1 MVRVAYRISPLPKD
15 ADQFQQYARAV
26 ESCLHLDTRE
36 EQQEVVRSTV
46 LKPNAGTYAA
56 SQING
61 VLNNLK
67 ALNLFS
73 TEAKEPYRL
82 TSFGLDLCEAEC
94 ATTWFVDNFLDMLH
108 ADGFNSMHDKNT
120 DSVKPAHPYL
130 ITLLLDVLD
139 SFRGSQKPMSVGE
152 IRQSLLAF
160 GEEGSDVHGY
170 VDKDRIEQKTNP
182 TAADK
187 AAAIRP
193 YAEACK
199 LLSLTGSLM
208 KDGSKW
214 ALCTD
219 ESFVD
224 SVRKRLR
231 DRSFDHY
238 LADVVSALGPNNPI
252 FEDVGPRFIPS
263 ACRYITYR
271 YSGAVDRA
279 QTLAIQA
286 MKHLEP
292 IRKHVLK
299 SYRAN
304 KPGAQK
310 VRPSFRNLLTDDRNL
325 RRMQL
330 TEKYPSKKHT
340 ISRLGLDLITRVESL
355 EPVEAERYLSR
366 IESEDNLRSTELD
379 GLKHGQGAYSWNP
392 RIQLHKWQNNAL
404 QAWIDSGKWG
414 VVSAVTGT
422 GKTIFSIAA
431 VKRFL
436 DEHKDGRV
444 SVIVPSIVLLH
455 QWLREFAKCLDLSL
469 AQVGLRG
476 GGYSDGYT
484 SERRVMIWVVNSA
497 IKNDALAELVS
508 DSSEHM
514 LVLDECHEYG
524 GESYKQVMDVHH
536 TAALAIS
543 ATPAKGENGRLHP
556 VEAKYGDPIFR
567 VGYKRAH
574 EEGLI
579 SDFQV
584 RYVRLDLTHFE
595 RQEYDNLSE
604 QLRKVRRDLIEQYP
618 QLYDEMNLHAAVQKL
633 LSSGEGSGLAAK
645 FMKLTSD
652 RVWVVK
658 NAVSRDV
665 MMANLLRTVRDD
677 STTSIIFTERI
688 AEIDDMISYRQ
699 KHGSRASLSGAE
711 PIRKKAVLEITGLLN
726 DSGVMK
732 HGVYHSKVPTPWKK
746 WMVDWFRNGILRRMF
761 SVRALAQGFDLPGA
775 EVGII
780 RSSSPNV
787 RLRIQTIGRM
797 IRRANVDKTAIIW
810 IAYVAGTSEER
821 IFSTHNWSE
830 EFPDVDNIQQHYRLP
845 KRGEETDGEEHG
857 LVLIGGEDTLP
868 QFDRDLTEDELNAID
883 EAELVAGKPHP
894 EQRLHRHSA
903 YTARLHEGDVLLVL
917 DSVERKMTHAEL
929 ESAGKVLLSMGGGP
943 TMHIA
948 VNGQVIA
955 WHKSAWVY
963 LGSVNLGEF
972 ESAVEK
978 AEASIYDADDFF
990 SDWNV

>member
-1 MVRVAYRISPLPKD
+1 MVRVAYRISPLPND
-15 ADQFQQYARAV
+15 ADQFQQFARAV
-26 ESCLHLDTRE
+26 ESCLKLDTRE
-36 EQQEVVRSTV
+36 EQQQFVRSTV
-46 LKPNAGTYAA
+46 LNSKGGTYAK
-56 SQING
+56 SMISG
-61 VLNNLK
+61 ILNNLS
-67 ALNLFS
+67 ALNLIQS
-73 TEAKEPYRL
+73 HEDGPYRL
-82 TSFGLDLCEAEC
+82 TTYGFDLCGADC
-94 ATTWFVDNFLDMLH
+94 ATTWLSENFLDVLH
-108 ADGFNSMHDKNT
+108 ADGFNSMHKKSA
-120 DSVKPAHPYL
+120 DSLQPAHPFL
-130 ITLLLDVLD
+130 VTLLLDVLD
-139 SFRGSQKPMSVGE
+139 SLRGSNQCKTVSE
-152 IRQSLLAF
+152 IRESLIAS
-160 GEEGSDVHGY
+160 GEEGSEIHGY
-170 VDKDRIEQKTNP
+170 VDKNQIELKANP

-187 AAAIRP
+187 ATAIRP

-199 LLSLTGSLM
+199 LLSLTCAIR
-208 KDGSKW
+208 KDGSRW
-214 ALCTD
+214 TLNPN
-219 ESFVD
+219 ESLVD
-224 SVRKRLR
+224 SVRKKLR

-263 ACRYITYR
+263 ACRYIAYR
-271 YSGAVDRA
+271 YSGAVNRSHG
-279 QTLAIQA
+279 LATQA
-286 MKHLEP
+286 MKDLEP
-292 IRKHVLK
+292 IRKHVLEG
-299 SYRAN
+299 YRAN

-310 VRPSFRNLLTDDRNL
+310 ARPSFRSLLTDDRNL

-340 ISRLGLDLITRVESL
+340 ISRLGLDIITRVESL
-355 EPVEAERYLSR
+355 ESGEAERYLSR

-392 RIQLHKWQNNAL
+392 EIQLHKWQNNAL
-404 QAWIDSGKWG
+404 QAWIDSGMWG

-422 GKTIFSIAA
+422 GKTIFAIAA
-431 VKRFL
+431 AKRFL
-436 DEHKDGRV
+436 DEHKDGKV
-444 SVIVPSIVLLH
+444 TVIVPSIVLLH

-476 GGYSDGYT
+476 GGYTDEYT

-508 DSSEHM
+508 DSPEHM

-536 TAALAIS
+536 IAALAIS

-618 QLYDEMNLHAAVQKL
+618 QLYDEINLHAAVQKL

-658 NAVSRDV
+658 NAVSRDE
-665 MMANLLRTVRDD
+665 MMANLLPTVRDD

-711 PIRKKAVLEITGLLN
+711 PIRKEAVLEITGLLN
-726 DSGVMK
+726 DTGVMNY
-732 HGVYHSKVPTPWKK
+732 GVYHSKFPTPWKK
-746 WMVDWFRNGILRRMF
+746 WMVDWFRNGILRTMF

-821 IFSTHNWSE
+821 IFSSHNWSE
-830 EFPDVDNIQQHYRLP
+830 EFPDVDNIQQHYRLRRP
-845 KRGEETDGEEHG
+845 GEETDGEEHG

-868 QFDRDLTEDELNAID
+868 QFDRDLTEDEINAID
-883 EAELVAGKPHP
+883 EAELVAGEPHP

-917 DSVERKMTHAEL
+917 DSVERKMAHAEL
-929 ESAGKVLLSMGGGP
+929 ESAGKVLLSMSGGP

-990 SDWNV
+990 SDWNL